1 MKALQRFARLRL
13 GISPVALA
21 AALVGGFVVL
31 STVDGPAPAIA
42 QSHGQGGQGP
52 GSGGG
57 HDDGHDDH
65 GDGHEPGGGGGHSG
79 GGGGGHS
86 GGGGGGHSDGGHDD
100 GHSDGGH
107 DDGHSGGG
115 GKGGAKGHSPIGGDQ
130 AGRGQSGRGDRSG
143 LPVWAREG
151 IPQVELGRLNV
162 ARSPDRVLDRA
173 FAEAKATFSPAT
185 AAFYAQDLDGMI
197 EDLSLHW
204 GDVSIIDS
212 PLQNLALF
220 RDALDG
226 RSVLRDA
233 GITTDIRTLQAAFL
247 GTASD
252 KNIPITAETAVAVSA
267 ILGRQLSAAEAEA
280 LARDAEKVRV
290 AILAGH
296 G

>member
-1 MKALQRFARLRL
+1 MTSLQFSKGRLL

-21 AALVGGFVVL
+21 AALVGGVVFL
-31 STVDGPAPAIA
+31 AAINASSPALA

-52 GSGGG
+52 GGGG
-57 HDDGHDDH
+57 Q
-65 GDGHEPGGGGGHSG
+65 GGGS
-79 GGGGGHS
+79 
-86 GGGGGGHSDGGHDD
+86 HSDGHDD

-107 DDGHSGGG
+107 DDAHDDGHDGGG
-115 GKGGAKGHSPIGGDQ
+115 GKGGGKGHSPIGGDQ

-173 FAEAKATFSPAT
+173 FEEAKATFSPAT
-185 AAFYAQDLDGMI
+185 AAFYAQDLNGMI

-220 RDALDG
+220 RDTLDG
-226 RSVLRDA
+226 RSALRDA
-233 GITTDIRTLQAAFL
+233 GITTNIRTLQAAFL

-267 ILGRQLSAAEAEA
+267 ILGRQLSPTEAEA
-280 LARDAEKVRV
+280 LARDAEKIRV